1 MVFAQNANN
10 DPAEG
15 YWKSIDE
22 KTGEI
27 TGVWKIYINTDKL
40 LYGELVWIPNKDPR
54 TLAEVC
60 TQVSKY
66 DEIPFSGNPAERT
79 VLNTPWLYKLQFKS
93 AGEWKQGHIIDPSD
107 GNHYYFR

>member
-1 MVFAQNANN
+1 MTKRHNLFLCCLLVVFTLTTGMVFAQNADK

-66 DEIPFSGNPAERT
+66 DEIPFFDNIQIKT
-79 VLNTPWLYKLQFKS
+79 YC
-93 AGEWKQGHIIDPSD
+93 
-107 GNHYYFR
+107 